1 MEIRKAS
8 PMQIRQLGI
17 EALTQALGSVGTVRF
32 LQQFDTG
39 SGDYTRDRDELLGD
53 TTLEDIF
60 VKIKE
65 QDSGR
70 RAKSCFAICRI
81 SFG

>member
-17 EALTQALGSVGTVRF
+17 EALTQALGPVGTVRF

-65 QDSGR
+65 QQQRSKG
-70 RAKSCFAICRI
+70 
-81 SFG
+81 

>member
-17 EALTQALGSVGTVRF
+17 EALTQALGPVGMVRF

-53 TTLEDIF
+53 STVEDIF
-60 VKIKE
+60 AQIKE
-65 QDSGR
+65 R
-70 RAKSCFAICRI
+70 RQQSEN
-81 SFG
+81 

>member
-17 EALTQALGSVGTVRF
+17 EALTQALVPVGMVRF

-39 SGDYTRDRDELLGD
+39 NGDYTRDRDELLGD
-53 TTLEDIF
+53 PHSEDIF
-60 VKIKE
+60 AQIKE
-65 QDSGR
+65 R
-70 RAKSCFAICRI
+70 RQQSED
-81 SFG
+81 